1 MSSLEDETGTHNIM
15 RSFLTK
21 FGVPYC
27 AIQTVLKTVHF
38 ILAIQSKEH
47 FIGFNCYSKLSSANL
62 LHDYLQKLTHNTTL
76 QNPVSS

>member
-1 MSSLEDETGTHNIM
+1 MREEPIIYRMSI
-15 RSFLTK
+15 LTK

-38 ILAIQSKEH
+38 ALAVRSKKH
-47 FIGFNCYSKLSSANL
+47 FISFNLYSKMSSTNV
-62 LHDYLQKLTHNTTL
+62 LHDYLQKLANNTSL